1 MVQGDGYDPTDMW
14 SRATQKMGKRKKW
27 VELEQLENCWD
38 GDLIGD
44 MDLVGEVLIWNF
56 NTYNVD
62 SWSFWSHKDESQ
74 TSWIRSI
81 LLFATKS
88 HLGIWGSKWLISLG
102 LSSSFSWDETK
113 PILIDR
119 THHLKEVNRYFNHC
133 DLFLPRHLDI
143 VYVSHF
149 FTYHDTS
156 FLVTTMGGRYTI
168 DGQQ

>member
-1 MVQGDGYDPTDMW
+1 MW

-119 THHLKEVNRYFNHC
+119 THHLKEINRYFNHC